1 MSVVLTPEFAVVG
14 RELDINDA
22 ENLKNAGRDLIAN
35 GQSPLRVDLAG
46 LETANSVS
54 VAVLVAWYRAAAREE
69 KSIDFVNLSPE
80 LQEIIEFS
88 GLSRLLLQAMPGL

>member
-1 MSVVLTPEFAVVG
+1 MSVVVTPEFAVIG

-22 ENLKNAGRDLIAN
+22 EALKSAGQELITN
-35 GQSPLRVDLAG
+35 GQAPLRVDLGG

-69 KSIDFVNLSPE
+69 KRIDFVNLSPE

-88 GLSRLLLQAMPGL
+88 GLSRLLLQAAPGL